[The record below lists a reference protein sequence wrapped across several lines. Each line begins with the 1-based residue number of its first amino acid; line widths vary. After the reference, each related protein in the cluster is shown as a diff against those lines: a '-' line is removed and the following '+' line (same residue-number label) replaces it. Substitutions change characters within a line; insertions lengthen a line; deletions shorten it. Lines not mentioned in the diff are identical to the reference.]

1 MQLPS
6 INYLYQKAKNSAV
19 RFPLTLISSLL
30 AVTIGIYL
38 AEQEGVV
45 GNLFP
50 YINAMLC
57 LALGIPLFFCVN
69 VFTKKLDL
77 TNLQSIGFKVG
88 ATVVLV
94 LLYFTLPNS
103 EETAN
108 TSLPYIRY
116 TIYNIAIHLLVS
128 FAPYLKGKQLNG
140 FWQYNRLLFT
150 RLVLS
155 VIYSGFLYVGIALAL
170 VSLNLLFEIKIH
182 DKLYFDLW
190 IIIVGFF
197 NTWFFVSGM
206 PTNFDDLEEIDEYP
220 FGLKVFSQ
228 YILLPLLMLYLVIL
242 YLYGAKI
249 IVLWDWPKGVV
260 SWLIIAV
267 AVLGIFAFLLIHPFG
282 QKEENSWIKKFSKA
296 YYFILLPLVAMLFIA
311 ISMRLADYGIT
322 INRYIVLL
330 LGIWLTIVCVY
341 FMVGKNNIKFIP
353 ISLCVMMLLTSFGP
367 WSMFSVS
374 ENSQSNRLKEILTE
388 KGILKEGKVVNEQTI
403 KVDSN
408 YYSQQFEYPNAVL
421 VNDSINNE
429 IKSIIDYLDNYHGFN
444 GVKEIYTQDFE
455 SQILNYNNKKERWS
469 RINEAEIYMKALG
482 LEYKHTYI
490 DYESNYFSYS
500 TSYNSSVT
508 EIAGYD
514 YMIKFNLYLTNGAN
528 SLSTFYVKDDMFE
541 FKNNPENSYKM
552 NVFKNNKIVTEID
565 FKTLQKSLFAKYSG
579 NNNYDLPQQDLLI
592 VGLTEQMSYK
602 VNVESM
608 AFNKENGTLKL
619 NSVNGTFFFK
629 LSEENTSANSKNN
642 TFIEDS
648 GSSPE

>member
-50 YINAMLC
+50 FINAMLC

-77 TNLQSIGFKVG
+77 TDIQSVSVKVG
-88 ATVVLV
+88 AAVVLG

-116 TIYNIAIHLLVS
+116 TIYNISIHLLVS

-140 FWQYNRLLFT
+140 FWQYNRLLFS
-150 RLVLS
+150 RFILS

-170 VSLNLLFEIKIH
+170 VSLNLLFEINIH

-228 YILLPLLMLYLVIL
+228 YILLPLLVLYLVIL

-249 IVLWDWPKGVV
+249 IALWDWPKGIV

-282 QKEENSWIKKFSKA
+282 QKEENSWIKKFSKT

-330 LGIWLTIVCVY
+330 LGVWLTIVCFY
-341 FMVGKNNIKFIP
+341 FMIGKNNIKFIP
-353 ISLCVMMLLTSFGP
+353 ITQ
-367 WSMFSVS
+367 S
-374 ENSQSNRLKEILTE
+374 EI
-388 KGILKEGKVVNEQTI
+388 GI
-403 KVDSN
+403 
-408 YYSQQFEYPNAVL
+408 
-421 VNDSINNE
+421 
-429 IKSIIDYLDNYHGFN
+429 
-444 GVKEIYTQDFE
+444 
-455 SQILNYNNKKERWS
+455 
-469 RINEAEIYMKALG
+469 
-482 LEYKHTYI
+482 
-490 DYESNYFSYS
+490 
-500 TSYNSSVT
+500 
-508 EIAGYD
+508 
-514 YMIKFNLYLTNGAN
+514 NL
-528 SLSTFYVKDDMFE
+528 M
-541 FKNNPENSYKM
+541 
-552 NVFKNNKIVTEID
+552 
-565 FKTLQKSLFAKYSG
+565 LFASI
-579 NNNYDLPQQDLLI
+579 L
-592 VGLTEQMSYK
+592 
-602 VNVESM
+602 
-608 AFNKENGTLKL
+608 
-619 NSVNGTFFFK
+619 
-629 LSEENTSANSKNN
+629 
-642 TFIEDS
+642 
-648 GSSPE
+648 

>member
-6 INYLYQKAKNSAV
+6 INYLYQKAKNSAI

-30 AVTIGIYL
+30 
-38 AEQEGVV
+38 GVV
-45 GNLFP
+45 VAIYIFEHEQVIDKMFP
-50 YINAMLC
+50 LINAMLC

-77 TNLQSIGFKVG
+77 TNLQSIGVKVG
-88 ATVVLV
+88 AAIILF

-150 RLVLS
+150 RLILS
-155 VIYSGFLYVGIALAL
+155 IIYSGFLYVGIALAL

-182 DKLYFDLW
+182 EKLYLDLW

-197 NTWFFVSGM
+197 NTWFFIAGM
-206 PTNFDDLEEIDEYP
+206 PTNFDNLEEIDEYP

-228 YILLPLLMLYLVIL
+228 YILLPLLLLYLVIL

-249 IVLWDWPKGVV
+249 ILLWDWPKGVV

-296 YYFILLPLVAMLFIA
+296 YYFILLPLVIMLFIA
-311 ISMRLADYGIT
+311 ISMRLADYGVT

-330 LGIWLTIVCVY
+330 LGVWLTIVCFY
-341 FMVGKNNIKFIP
+341 FIMGKNNIKFIP
-353 ISLCVMMLLTSFGP
+353 ISLCVMMLLMSFGP
-367 WSMFSVS
+367 WSMFNVS
-374 ENSQSNRLKEILTE
+374 ENSQAERLKTILTE
-388 KGILKEGKVVNEQTI
+388 NGILKDGKVVNEQTI
-403 KVDSN
+403 KIDSN
-408 YYSQQFEYPNAVL
+408 YYSQDYEYPNNKL
-421 VNDSINNE
+421 VTDSLNNE
-429 IKSIIDYLDNYHGFN
+429 IKSIIDYLDDYHGFN
-444 GVKEIYTQDFE
+444 GVKDIYSQDFE

-490 DYESNYFSYS
+490 DYKNDYSSYS
-500 TSYNSSVT
+500 VTYNNNLVDVS
-508 EIAGYD
+508 GYD
-514 YMIKFNLYLTNGAN
+514 YMIKFNYYDSKSSYALTTFTIGEDKFALKNNEDN
-528 SLSTFYVKDDMFE
+528 SFKMNL
-541 FKNNPENSYKM
+541 FKNDKL
-552 NVFKNNKIVTEID
+552 VTEID
-565 FKTLQKSLFAKYSG
+565 FKATQEYLFTKFGKG
-579 NNNYDLPQQDLLI
+579 NHYDLTQKQLSFS
-592 VGLTEQMSYK
+592 GLAENIGYK
-602 VNVESM
+602 ISLENIAITTSD
-608 AFNKENGTLKL
+608 NKLKL
-619 NSVNGTFFFK
+619 NSTNGTLFLK
-629 LSEENTSANSKNN
+629 LNQANNEE
-642 TFIEDS
+642 
-648 GSSPE
+648 

>member
-6 INYLYQKAKNSAV
+6 INYLYQKAKNSAL

-38 AEQEGVV
+38 AEQEGVI
-45 GNLFP
+45 GNMFP
-50 YINAMLC
+50 FINAMLF
-57 LALGIPLFFCVN
+57 LALGIPLFFCLN

-77 TNLQSIGFKVG
+77 TNLHSIGVKVG
-88 ATVVLV
+88 AAIILF

-140 FWQYNRLLFT
+140 FWQYNRLLLT

-155 VIYSGFLYVGIALAL
+155 AIYSGFLYVGIALAL

-182 DKLYFDLW
+182 DKLYLDLW
-190 IIIVGFF
+190 IVIVGFF
-197 NTWFFVSGM
+197 NTWFFIAGM

-228 YILLPLLMLYLVIL
+228 YILLPLLVLYLVIL

-249 IVLWDWPKGVV
+249 IALWDWPKGVV

-296 YYFILLPLVAMLFIA
+296 YYFILLPLVIMLFIA
-311 ISMRLADYGIT
+311 ISMRLADYGVT

-330 LGIWLTIVCVY
+330 LGVWLTIVCFY
-341 FMVGKNNIKFIP
+341 FIMGKNNIKFIP
-353 ISLCVMMLLTSFGP
+353 ISLCVMMLLMSFGP
-367 WSMFSVS
+367 WSMFNVS
-374 ENSQSNRLKEILTE
+374 ENSQAERLKTILTE
-388 KGILKEGKVVNEQTI
+388 NGILKDGKVVNEQTI
-403 KVDSN
+403 KIDSN
-408 YYSQQFEYPNAVL
+408 YYSQDYEYPNNKL
-421 VNDSINNE
+421 VTDSLNNE
-429 IKSIIDYLDNYHGFN
+429 IKSIIDYLDDYHGFN
-444 GVKEIYTQDFE
+444 GVKDIYSQDFE

-490 DYESNYFSYS
+490 DYKNDYSSYS
-500 TSYNSSVT
+500 VTYNNNLVDVS
-508 EIAGYD
+508 GYD
-514 YMIKFNLYLTNGAN
+514 YMIKFNYYDSKSSYALTTFTIGEDKFALKNNEHN
-528 SLSTFYVKDDMFE
+528 SFKMNL
-541 FKNNPENSYKM
+541 FKNDKL
-552 NVFKNNKIVTEID
+552 VTEID
-565 FKTLQKSLFAKYSG
+565 FKATQEYLFNKFGKG
-579 NNNYDLPQQDLLI
+579 NHYDLTQKQLSFS
-592 VGLTEQMSYK
+592 GLAENIGYK
-602 VNVESM
+602 ISLENIAITTSD
-608 AFNKENGTLKL
+608 NKLKL
-619 NSVNGTFFFK
+619 NSTNGTLFLK
-629 LSEENTSANSKNN
+629 LNQAKNEE
-642 TFIEDS
+642 
-648 GSSPE
+648 

>member
-38 AEQEGVV
+38 AEQEGVI

-50 YINAMLC
+50 FINVMLC

-77 TNLQSIGFKVG
+77 TNLQSIGVKVG
-88 ATVVLV
+88 AAAVLG

-116 TIYNIAIHLLVS
+116 TIYNISIHLLVS

-150 RLVLS
+150 RLVIS
-155 VIYSGFLYVGIALAL
+155 AIYSGFLYVGIALAL

-190 IIIVGFF
+190 IVIVGFF

-228 YILLPLLMLYLVIL
+228 YILLPLLVLYLVIL

-249 IVLWDWPKGVV
+249 IVLWDWPKGIV

-296 YYFILLPLVAMLFIA
+296 YYFILLPLVTMLFIA

-330 LGIWLTIVCVY
+330 LGVWLTIVCVY
-341 FMVGKNNIKFIP
+341 FMNTLP
-353 ISLCVMMLLTSFGP
+353 
-367 WSMFSVS
+367 
-374 ENSQSNRLKEILTE
+374 
-388 KGILKEGKVVNEQTI
+388 KV
-403 KVDSN
+403 K
-408 YYSQQFEYPNAVL
+408 
-421 VNDSINNE
+421 
-429 IKSIIDYLDNYHGFN
+429 KS
-444 GVKEIYTQDFE
+444 
-455 SQILNYNNKKERWS
+455 
-469 RINEAEIYMKALG
+469 
-482 LEYKHTYI
+482 
-490 DYESNYFSYS
+490 
-500 TSYNSSVT
+500 
-508 EIAGYD
+508 
-514 YMIKFNLYLTNGAN
+514 
-528 SLSTFYVKDDMFE
+528 
-541 FKNNPENSYKM
+541 
-552 NVFKNNKIVTEID
+552 
-565 FKTLQKSLFAKYSG
+565 
-579 NNNYDLPQQDLLI
+579 
-592 VGLTEQMSYK
+592 
-602 VNVESM
+602 
-608 AFNKENGTLKL
+608 
-619 NSVNGTFFFK
+619 
-629 LSEENTSANSKNN
+629 
-642 TFIEDS
+642 
-648 GSSPE
+648 

>member
-1 MQLPS
+1 MKLPS
-6 INYLYQKAKNSAV
+6 VNYLYQKAKNSAV
-19 RFPLTLISSLL
+19 QFPLTLISSLL
-30 AVTIGIYL
+30 AVIIGIYL

-50 YINAMLC
+50 FINAMLC

-77 TNLQSIGFKVG
+77 TNVQSIGVKVG
-88 ATVVLV
+88 AAVVLG

-116 TIYNIAIHLLVS
+116 TIYNISIHLLVS

-155 VIYSGFLYVGIALAL
+155 AIYSGFLYVGIALAL

-182 DKLYFDLW
+182 DKLYLDLW
-190 IIIVGFF
+190 IVIVGFF
-197 NTWFFVSGM
+197 NTWFFIAGM
-206 PTNFDDLEEIDEYP
+206 PSNFDDLEEIDEYP

-228 YILLPLLMLYLVIL
+228 YILLPLLVLYLVIL

-249 IVLWDWPKGVV
+249 IAQWDWPKGVV

-311 ISMRLADYGIT
+311 ISMRLADYGVT
-322 INRYIVLL
+322 INRYIILL
-330 LGIWLTIVCVY
+330 LGVWLTIVCVY

-374 ENSQSNRLKEILTE
+374 ENSQSERLKEILTE
-388 KGILKEGKVVNEQTI
+388 HGILKDGKIVNEQLLS
-403 KVDSN
+403 VDSN
-408 YYSQQFEYPNAVL
+408 FYQQDFQYPNAEL

-429 IKSIIDYLDNYHGFN
+429 IKSIIDYLDDFHGFN
-444 GVKEIYTQDFE
+444 SLKDVYTQDYE
-455 SQILNYNNKKERWS
+455 AQILAYNNKKERWS
-469 RINEAEIYMKALG
+469 RINEGEIYMKALG
-482 LEYKHTYI
+482 LEYKHVYI
-490 DYESNYFSYS
+490 DYENNYFSYS
-500 TSYNSSVT
+500 TTYNNNLT
-508 EIAGYD
+508 EVAGYD
-514 YMIKFNLYLTNGAN
+514 YMIKFNLYLSSNAN
-528 SLSTFYVKDDMFE
+528 PLTTFKVNDDTFE
-541 FKNNPENSYKM
+541 FRNNTDNSYKM
-552 NVFKNNKIVTEID
+552 NVYKNNNLVTEVD
-565 FKTLQKSLFAKYSG
+565 FKVLQKSLFAKYGMKNS
-579 NNNYDLPQQDLLI
+579 YDLPQQDLLMI
-592 VGLTEQMSYK
+592 GLTEQLSYK
-602 VNVESM
+602 VNVENM
-608 AFNKENGTLKL
+608 AFSKENGALKL

-629 LSEENTSANSKNN
+629 LNDIPSTSVEE
-642 TFIEDS
+642 
-648 GSSPE
+648 

>member
-6 INYLYQKAKNSAV
+6 INYLYQKAKNSAL
-19 RFPLTLISSLL
+19 RFPLTLISSFL

-38 AEQEGVV
+38 AEQEGVI
-45 GNLFP
+45 GNMFP
-50 YINAMLC
+50 LINAMLC
-57 LALGIPLFFCVN
+57 LALGIPLFFCVT

-77 TNLQSIGFKVG
+77 TNLQSIGVKVG
-88 ATVVLV
+88 AAIILF

-150 RLVLS
+150 RLILS
-155 VIYSGFLYVGIALAL
+155 IIYSGFLYVGIALAL

-197 NTWFFVSGM
+197 NTWFFIAGM
-206 PTNFDDLEEIDEYP
+206 PTNFDNLEEIDEYP

-228 YILLPLLMLYLVIL
+228 YILLPLLVLYLVIL

-249 IVLWDWPKGVV
+249 IALWDWPKGVV

-296 YYFILLPLVAMLFIA
+296 YYFILLPLVIMLFIA
-311 ISMRLADYGIT
+311 ISMRLADYGVT

-330 LGIWLTIVCVY
+330 LGVWLTIVCFY
-341 FMVGKNNIKFIP
+341 FIMGKNNIKFIP
-353 ISLCVMMLLTSFGP
+353 ISLCVMMLLMSFGP
-367 WSMFSVS
+367 WSMFNVS
-374 ENSQSNRLKEILTE
+374 ENSQAERLKTILTE
-388 KGILKEGKVVNEQTI
+388 NGILKDGKVVNEQTI
-403 KVDSN
+403 KIDSN
-408 YYSQQFEYPNAVL
+408 YYSQDYEYPNNKL
-421 VNDSINNE
+421 VTDSLNNE
-429 IKSIIDYLDNYHGFN
+429 IKSIIDYLDDYHGFN
-444 GVKEIYTQDFE
+444 GVKDIYSQDFE

-490 DYESNYFSYS
+490 DYKNDYSSYS
-500 TSYNSSVT
+500 VTYNNNLVDVS
-508 EIAGYD
+508 GYD
-514 YMIKFNLYLTNGAN
+514 YMIKFNYYDSKSNYALTTFTIGEDKFVLKNNEDN
-528 SLSTFYVKDDMFE
+528 SFKMNL
-541 FKNNPENSYKM
+541 FKNDKL
-552 NVFKNNKIVTEID
+552 VTEID
-565 FKTLQKSLFAKYSG
+565 FKATQEYLFTKFGKG
-579 NNNYDLPQQDLLI
+579 NHYDLTQKQLSFS
-592 VGLTEQMSYK
+592 GLAENIGYK
-602 VNVESM
+602 ISLENIAITTSD
-608 AFNKENGTLKL
+608 NKLKL
-619 NSVNGTFFFK
+619 NSTNGTLFLK
-629 LSEENTSANSKNN
+629 LNQANNEE
-642 TFIEDS
+642 
-648 GSSPE
+648 

>member
-6 INYLYQKAKNSAV
+6 INYLYQIAKNSAV
-19 RFPLTLISSLL
+19 RFPLALISSLL

-38 AEQEGVV
+38 AEQEGVI

-57 LALGIPLFFCVN
+57 LALGIPLFFCVT

-77 TNLQSIGFKVG
+77 NNLQSIGIKIG
-88 ATVVLV
+88 AAVVLF

-116 TIYNIAIHLLVS
+116 TIYNISIHLLVS
-128 FAPYLKGKQLNG
+128 FAPYLRGKQLNG

-150 RLVLS
+150 RFVLS

-190 IIIVGFF
+190 IVIVGFF

-228 YILLPLLMLYLVIL
+228 YILLPLLVLYLVIL

-330 LGIWLTIVCVY
+330 LGVWLTIVCFY
-341 FMVGKNNIKFIP
+341 FIMGKNNIKFIP
-353 ISLCVMMLLTSFGP
+353 ISLCVMMLLMSFGP
-367 WSMFSVS
+367 WSMFNVS
-374 ENSQSNRLKEILTE
+374 ENSQSERLKTILTE
-388 KGILKEGKVVNEQTI
+388 NGILKDGKVVNEQTI
-403 KVDSN
+403 KIDSN
-408 YYSQQFEYPNAVL
+408 YYSQDYEYPNNKL
-421 VNDSINNE
+421 VTDSLNNE
-429 IKSIIDYLDNYHGFN
+429 IKSIIDYLDDYHGFN
-444 GVKEIYTQDFE
+444 GVKDIYSQDFE

-490 DYESNYFSYS
+490 DYKNDYSSYS
-500 TSYNSSVT
+500 VTYNNNLVNVS
-508 EIAGYD
+508 GYD
-514 YMIKFNLYLTNGAN
+514 YMIKFNYYDSKSSYALTTFSIGEDKFVLKNNEDN
-528 SLSTFYVKDDMFE
+528 SFKMNL
-541 FKNNPENSYKM
+541 FKNDKL
-552 NVFKNNKIVTEID
+552 VTEID
-565 FKTLQKSLFAKYSG
+565 FKATQEYLFTKFGKG
-579 NNNYDLPQQDLLI
+579 NHYDLTQKQLSFS
-592 VGLTEQMSYK
+592 GLAENIGYK
-602 VNVESM
+602 ISLENIAITTSD
-608 AFNKENGTLKL
+608 NKLKL
-619 NSVNGTFFFK
+619 NSTNGTLFLK
-629 LSEENTSANSKNN
+629 LNQANNEE
-642 TFIEDS
+642 
-648 GSSPE
+648 